1 MQRSVSAS
9 VELEATNNLM
19 QLNAA
24 AQRALGQIFK
34 SGFEYHKVG
43 VLLHDFISVK
53 NIPATLFETES
64 SIQAS
69 QELMGAVKKINQKF
83 GRYTV
88 ASASVSGSSDWRAR
102 SKFRSPA
109 FTTCWNE
116 LPLVQA

>member
-1 MQRSVSAS
+1 M
-9 VELEATNNLM
+9 TDNLM

-24 AQRALGQIFK
+24 AQRVLEQIFK
-34 SGFEYHKVG
+34 SGFEYHRVG
-43 VLLHDFISVK
+43 VLLHDFVSVK
-53 NIPATLFETES
+53 NIPVTLFETES

-69 QELMGAVKKINQKF
+69 QELMGAVKKINEKF

-102 SKFRSPA
+102 SKSRSPA